1 MIIYKATNKINGKC
15 YIGQSAFSLERR
27 KLEHEKSSRKT
38 KVTLYFH
45 KAIRKHNKDNF
56 EWEILY
62 ECNVRKKINTAEM
75 YYIDKFKS
83 FGKNG
88 YNLTEG
94 GEGSKGYK
102 PTPETLKKISE
113 KTKEGIAKSNKSWS
127 ESHKGKK
134 NGMYGKKHS
143 NKTRQK
149 MKENRTGLMTGKDNP
164 SVKNAGTYKVTLPD
178 GVKIVIQ
185 NLREFCRKNNLNS
198 GCLYNMCNNRRKSK
212 YKGYWCERIEY
223 SYQRKKE
230 LKML

>member
-27 KLEHEKSSRKT
+27 KL
-38 KVTLYFH
+38 
-45 KAIRKHNKDNF
+45 
-56 EWEILY
+56 
-62 ECNVRKKINTAEM
+62 
-75 YYIDKFKS
+75 
-83 FGKNG
+83 
-88 YNLTEG
+88 
-94 GEGSKGYK
+94 
-102 PTPETLKKISE
+102 
-113 KTKEGIAKSNKSWS
+113 
-127 ESHKGKK
+127 
-134 NGMYGKKHS
+134 
-143 NKTRQK
+143 
-149 MKENRTGLMTGKDNP
+149 
-164 SVKNAGTYKVTLPD
+164 D